1 MQLLQEISSKA
12 QFAEQQLGI
21 VRAQMASKNRESRM
35 LQLSNTEMDALP
47 QETPVYDGV
56 GRMCARRYKQ
66 WVMIETLTRC
76 RFVATTIPDI
86 KSKQTREVEEC
97 TKEMANLDKKRH
109 YLETTYKNS
118 TDHIEQI
125 LKRGG

>member
-1 MQLLQEISSKA
+1 M
-12 QFAEQQLGI
+12 
-21 VRAQMASKNRESRM
+21 RAQIASKNRETRM

-56 GRMCARRYKQ
+56 GRMCALLQLLNSEHNARLYGL
-66 WVMIETLTRC
+66 MMEC

-86 KSKQTREVEEC
+86 KSKHSREVEDC
-97 TKEMANLDKKRH
+97 KKELVNLDKKLH
-109 YLETTYKNS
+109 YLDTTYKNS
-118 TDHIEQI
+118 TEHIEQI